1 MIYAVWVP
9 LLMPLFVA
17 PAARWLAELLAPRQ
31 AVRLLTAA
39 ALTLGGCSAAAL
51 GMLVVA
57 GLLRLPPVAALGR
70 LIHPVSGDGPVTTV
84 AAVAAA
90 AALVC
95 CAGALVRTV
104 LRHRA
109 ELRAARLRIGTGG
122 ELAVVRDT
130 APDAYA
136 LPGRPG
142 RIVVT
147 TGMLRALAPA
157 EREALF
163 AHERAHL
170 AGRHHLFS
178 AAAELASLCHPALR
192 GLREPLGYALERCAD
207 ESAAGAVGDRSSRRA
222 PSAARHWPPTAHP
235 PRAPAS
241 YWPPRPAPC
250 PAGSPRCSA
259 TGRPARR
266 ATDGTG
272 GPPGC
277 SPGRCWCA
285 SRCRRA
291 GRSTR
296 RRICTA
302 ASRRPRPGPAT
313 TDGVRPPLTRRAA
326 P

>member
-9 LLMPLFVA
+9 LLVPLLVA

-51 GMLVVA
+51 GLLVVA

-70 LIHPVSGDGPVTTV
+70 LIHPVNGDGPVTAV

-90 AALVC
+90 AALAG
-95 CAGALVRTV
+95 CATALVRTV
-104 LRHRA
+104 LRQRA
-109 ELRAARLRIGTGG
+109 ELREARRRIGTGG

-170 AGRHHLFS
+170 AGRHHLFI
-178 AAAELASLCHPALR
+178 AAAELAALCHPALR
-192 GLREPLGYALERCAD
+192 GLRAPLGYALERCAD
-207 ESAAGAVGDRSSRRA
+207 ESAAGAVGDRSL
-222 PSAARHWPPTAHP
+222 AARAIGRAALAAHRMPAARPSVVLAATAGP
-235 PRAPAS
+235 VPRRVAALLGH
-241 YWPPRPAPC
+241 RPAC
-250 PAGSPRCSA
+250 AAGHGWHGRAACALAGALLVCVSLSA
-259 TGRPARR
+259 GGALDA
-266 ATDGTG
+266 ATDLHG
-272 GPPGC
+272 GIEAAQ
-277 SPGRCWCA
+277 A
-285 SRCRRA
+285 SS
-291 GRSTR
+291 GHH
-296 RRICTA
+296 
-302 ASRRPRPGPAT
+302 
-313 TDGVRPPLTRRAA
+313 
-326 P
+326 